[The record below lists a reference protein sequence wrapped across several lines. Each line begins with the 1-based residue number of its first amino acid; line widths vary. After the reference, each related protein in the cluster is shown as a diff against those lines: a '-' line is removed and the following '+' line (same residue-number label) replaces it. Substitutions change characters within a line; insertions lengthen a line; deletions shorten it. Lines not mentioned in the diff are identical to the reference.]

1 MKLFKLAVLTALL
14 LGMNAPVF
22 AAIPSMQEAQQAVDQ
37 QPQTTDPK
45 VENAQQAFLLAI
57 TAINE
62 NPNHP
67 SIAKMQAIL
76 EKEDF
81 QASLEKSL
89 YDANIRVGDPKAT
102 EKMLAAYTN
111 NAYMKQLVDIILE
124 SQSTYKPEDVDR
136 SIVTVLLLQTLALAS
151 LLQ

>member
-22 AAIPSMQEAQQAVDQ
+22 AAIPSMQEAQEAVDQ

-62 NPNHP
+62 DPNHP
-67 SIAKMQAIL
+67 SIAKMQAVL

-89 YDANIRVGDPKAT
+89 YDANIRVGDPKAA
-102 EKMLAAYTN
+102 EKMIAAYTN

-136 SIVTVLLLQTLALAS
+136 SVVTVLLLQTLAMAS